1 MAVLWLIL
9 DIVFTTLFGE
19 VCQKFNISVPV
30 LGSNSSGNGTN
41 VTVVAPPRPSTEIP
55 TGSADSMYSGG
66 YLCWT
71 LSGMLCV
78 TVFAVLL

>member
-1 MAVLWLIL
+1 MV

-41 VTVVAPPRPSTEIP
+41 VTFGALPQPSAESS
-55 TGSADSMYSGG
+55 TGSGDKAYGG
-66 YLCWT
+66 RCLSWI
-71 LSGMLCV
+71 LSGLLCV
-78 TVFAVLL
+78 AVFAVLF

>member
-1 MAVLWLIL
+1 MVRSWLIL

-41 VTVVAPPRPSTEIP
+41 VTVPTPPQPSIEAS
-55 TGSADSMYSGG
+55 TGLTAKMYSGG
-66 YLCWT
+66 YLSWS
-71 LSGMLCV
+71 LSGILCI
-78 TVFAVLL
+78 TVFAMLL

>member
-1 MAVLWLIL
+1 M
-9 DIVFTTLFGE
+9 
-19 VCQKFNISVPV
+19 PV

-41 VTVVAPPRPSTEIP
+41 VTVAASPRPSTEIP

-78 TVFAVLL
+78 TVFAVSL

>member
-1 MAVLWLIL
+1 MTVV
-9 DIVFTTLFGE
+9 VFTTLFGE

-41 VTVVAPPRPSTEIP
+41 VTTTATPPHPSMEPST
-55 TGSADSMYSGG
+55 GLAGKAYSGG

-71 LSGMLCV
+71 FSGALCIAA
-78 TVFAVLL
+78 TAVLL